1 MNTLANNSLFMAT
14 SFKDNNEGSSNPNPK
29 VLSTTFVE
37 ADPYNFRAVVQLLTG
52 AHTHPHASTSTRK
65 LVQKRSISK
74 VGHQRS
80 SYKLHER
87 RKTGKKLEIN
97 LARPAT
103 REGTLMGSPVS
114 TLDGCGRRSPETP
127 MEEEERAIAEKGY
140 YLHPSPMKGSQPQL
154 LVLFPLNSPKNDVL
168 SS

>member
-1 MNTLANNSLFMAT
+1 MAT
-14 SFKDNNEGSSNPNPK
+14 SFKDNNEGSNPNPK
-29 VLSTTFVE
+29 LLSTTFVE

-65 LVQKRSISK
+65 LVRKPSISR
-74 VGHQRS
+74 VGNQRS

-103 REGTLMGSPVS
+103 RNGRLVGYDKETVTGSPVS
-114 TLDGCGRRSPETP
+114 TLDGCERRSPETP